1 MKKKFSIL
9 LLILLGCL
17 VMAFQCDDDKQTLFG
32 NNVQANLTA
41 PADFSVGDTL
51 WIRGQV
57 SANVYD
63 SELRDSVFDPSYEFS
78 SQLSLS
84 ELVQVSPDRTNEIQI
99 SDALDRF
106 RIINREGSSSAG
118 RCSASELRILTELDQ
133 ENNQYRYEI
142 GLVPREAGEYIL
154 HFYSGTGIRNNDR
167 NLDVLNAFTT
177 GASNPSLTCRNCCSG
192 FSLDVQATQS
202 DFLFS
207 VD

>member
-1 MKKKFSIL
+1 MKKKISIL
-9 LLILLGCL
+9 PMILLGCL
-17 VMAFQCDDDKQTLFG
+17 LMAFQCDDDKQTLFG
-32 NNVQANLTA
+32 NDVQANLTA
-41 PADFSVGDTL
+41 APDFSVGDTL

-78 SQLSLS
+78 SQFSLS
-84 ELVQVSPDRTNEIQI
+84 ELVQVSTDRTNEIEI
-99 SDALDRF
+99 GDALDRF
-106 RIINREGSSSAG
+106 RIVNREGSSSTG
-118 RCSASELRILTELDQ
+118 RCSASELRMLTELDE

-154 HFYSGTGIRNNDR
+154 HFYSGTRIRNTDR
-167 NLDVLNAFTT
+167 NLDLLNGFST
-177 GASNPSLTCRNCCSG
+177 GASNPSLTCRDCCSG

-207 VD
+207 VQ